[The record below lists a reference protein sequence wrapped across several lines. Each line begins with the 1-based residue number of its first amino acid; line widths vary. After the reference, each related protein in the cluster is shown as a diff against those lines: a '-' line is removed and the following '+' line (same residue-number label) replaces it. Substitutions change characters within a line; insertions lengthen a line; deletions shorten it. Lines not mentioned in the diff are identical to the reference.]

1 MSKVRELRTK
11 IERKRPSTGEWEFG
25 DRIGQYEIQA
35 TEYAIDGRT
44 AWLAKVGERT

>member
-25 DRIGQYEIQA
+25 DRIGQYEPG
-35 TEYAIDGRT
+35 D
-44 AWLAKVGERT
+44 